1 MEDKILAVIKGKELL
16 RETLIRACEFAAR
29 TSAAV
34 FVLVV
39 LQEDS
44 DCLLELEIRSKIEPL
59 IDEQRL
65 KGVNVEYF
73 IVWGNVRREVIRFIV
88 EHNVNFV
95 VWPFVDSEEILSA
108 AVQVQ
113 RVTGC
118 RVEFARSR
126 VKQQKSLGEV

>member
-1 MEDKILAVIKGKELL
+1 MEDRILAVINGKELL
-16 RETLIRACEFAAR
+16 RETLVRACEFAAR

-34 FVLVV
+34 LVLVV

-44 DCLLELEIRSKIEPL
+44 DCLLESEIRSRIEPL

-65 KGVNVEYF
+65 NGINVEYF
-73 IVWGNVRREVIRFIV
+73 IVWGDVRREVIRFIV
-88 EHNVNFV
+88 EHNVNSV
-95 VWPFVDSEEILSA
+95 VWPFVENEEILSA

-118 RVEFARSR
+118 RVEFVRSR
-126 VKQQKSLGEV
+126 MKQ